1 MNQSSSKLIS
11 LKKNKEMCCLRR
23 IVMASIHVV
32 WIVTVEDGRVKH
44 GAGVADFHEATLVG
58 TQVELSTVVRISV
71 MAV

>member
-1 MNQSSSKLIS
+1 
-11 LKKNKEMCCLRR
+11 
-23 IVMASIHVV
+23 MASIHVV